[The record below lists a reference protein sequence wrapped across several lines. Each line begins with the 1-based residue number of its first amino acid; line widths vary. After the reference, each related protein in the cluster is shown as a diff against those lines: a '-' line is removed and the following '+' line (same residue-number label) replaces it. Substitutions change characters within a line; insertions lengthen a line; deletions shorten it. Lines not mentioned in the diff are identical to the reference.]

1 MWALVA
7 GVQTFALPILNEEA
21 SRHQPLELETEL
33 ASRMGTD
40 GDRPFVGRGVEGKD
54 SCHAG
59 ISWARPHRPHPPSNP
74 LPFPGSSRA
83 TDPPASGKRN
93 IEARGEI
100 GRASCRERVC
110 QYV

>member
-1 MWALVA
+1 
-7 GVQTFALPILNEEA
+7 
-21 SRHQPLELETEL
+21 
-33 ASRMGTD
+33 MGTD

-93 IEARGEI
+93 IEARGAFGFI
-100 GRASCRERVC
+100 GIDAGGVAEEELQDVIFLRSEEHTSELQSLMRISYAVF
-110 QYV
+110 

>member
-1 MWALVA
+1 
-7 GVQTFALPILNEEA
+7 
-21 SRHQPLELETEL
+21 
-33 ASRMGTD
+33 MGTD

-54 SCHAG
+54 NCHAG

-93 IEARGEI
+93 IAARGAFGLLGIDAGGVAAEELPAVI
-100 GRASCRERVC
+100 VLVPEKEAGLDGEA
-110 QYV
+110 